1 MMKQPESKLSLIDEV
16 IKLPTQKIGQLWGSP
31 LLLDLDNELYFEC
44 VGDESLTLE
53 IRDKNGK
60 PVRSGIKLSCIAGQI
75 CGTYKEVDLVFRLVE
90 GEPCDKSSE
99 PDKWL
104 DFDQDHDDS
113 GAPGNGGSTGTG
125 RR

>member
-1 MMKQPESKLSLIDEV
+1 MMKQSEPKLGLIDEV
-16 IKLPTQKIGQLWGSP
+16 VDLPAQKIGRLWGSP
-31 LLLDLDNELYFEC
+31 LLIDLDNALYFQR
-44 VGDESLTLE
+44 GDGESLFLE

-60 PVRSGIKLSCIAGQI
+60 AVHSKIKLSCIAGQI
-75 CGTYKEVDLVFRLVE
+75 CGTHDEVDLVFRLVE
-90 GEPCDKSSE
+90 GAPNEKDGTVE
-99 PDKWL
+99 KWL